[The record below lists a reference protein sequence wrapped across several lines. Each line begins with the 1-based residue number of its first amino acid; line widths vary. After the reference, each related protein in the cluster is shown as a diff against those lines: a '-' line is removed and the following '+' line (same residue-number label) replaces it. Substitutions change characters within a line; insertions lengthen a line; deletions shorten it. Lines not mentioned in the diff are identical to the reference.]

1 MKKILIGCILAVSAV
16 SYSATD
22 VMSTLEQLELN
33 LQQLEA
39 EERAMYNQRKAEA
52 EEAERTLAA
61 QRKMYAEIS
70 EKEKRILGVKDN
82 KFYKAQYQELAK
94 KYGAAKKEL
103 ESDMAK
109 QQEII
114 NIFEAI
120 KQVSDFMEKNNK
132 NKEETYRLFGCRF
145 NEKDFKY
152 IIRKLNKLKKEY
164 DISNS
169 VILLELFKKYNKKN

>member
-1 MKKILIGCILAVSAV
+1 MKKLLIGCILAVSAI

-52 EEAERTLAA
+52 EEAERTLET

-70 EKEKRILGVKDN
+70 EKEKRILSVKDN
-82 KFYKAQYQELAK
+82 KFYKGQYQELAK
-94 KYGAAKKEL
+94 KYGEAKKEL
-103 ESDMAK
+103 ETDMAK

-114 NIFEAI
+114 SIFEAI
-120 KQVSDFMEKNNK
+120 RQVSNVMKKDGK
-132 NKEETYRLFGCRF
+132 NKEESYRLFGCRF
-145 NEKDFKY
+145 REKDGKY
-152 IIRKLNKLKKEY
+152 IIRKLKKIKREQ
-164 DISNS
+164 DMW
-169 VILLELFKKYNKKN
+169 ECK

>member
-1 MKKILIGCILAVSAV
+1 MKKILIGCILALSAV

-82 KFYKAQYQELAK
+82 KFYKGQYQELAK

-120 KQVSDFMEKNNK
+120 K
-132 NKEETYRLFGCRF
+132 
-145 NEKDFKY
+145 
-152 IIRKLNKLKKEY
+152 
-164 DISNS
+164 
-169 VILLELFKKYNKKN
+169 